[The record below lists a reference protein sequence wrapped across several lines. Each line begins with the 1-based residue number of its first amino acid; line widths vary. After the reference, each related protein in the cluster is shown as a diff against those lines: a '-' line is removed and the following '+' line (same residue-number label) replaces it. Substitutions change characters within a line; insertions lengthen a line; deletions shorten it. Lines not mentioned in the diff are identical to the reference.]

1 MSDHFVEVVETSD
14 FVKSSKTVSLRTDIE
29 DAKASKR
36 IIICILFVSVVNLNE
51 VIITM
56 MTKENSDTSQRLGY
70 RGH

>member
-51 VIITM
+51 SNNNDDDERKMLTRH
-56 MTKENSDTSQRLGY
+56 KG
-70 RGH
+70 